1 MKIICLTGG
10 IGSGKTTLLNWFRK
24 KGFPCFESDS
34 VGRRLLDSSLR
45 KLVIKKFG
53 ADVYI
58 DGKLNRKYLA
68 KKVFK
73 DEKSLNDLNK
83 IVHPAVMESF
93 EKFKLKNI
101 NAPFIIKETAILFE
115 TQGYKKCDT
124 VILITSSQKERIKR
138 IIIRDGIKRSEVL
151 ERMKNQI
158 SEAKKREL
166 ADFVIENVNLEDVYF
181 QAETIIKKL
190 KE

>member
-1 MKIICLTGG
+1 MKIIGLTGG

-34 VGRRLLDSSLR
+34 VGRRLLNSSLR
-45 KLVIKKFG
+45 KSVIKKFG
-53 ADVYI
+53 SDIYV
-58 DGKLNRKYLA
+58 DGKLNRKNLA
-68 KKVFK
+68 RKVFK
-73 DEKSLNDLNK
+73 DLKSLNDLNK
-83 IVHPAVMESF
+83 IVHPAVTESF
-93 EKFKLKNI
+93 EKFKLKNL

-115 TQGYKKCDT
+115 TGAYKECDA

-138 IIIRDGIKRSEVL
+138 IIIRDGIKRSEIL
-151 ERMKNQI
+151 ERMKNQL

-166 ADFVIENVNLEDVYF
+166 ADYIIENINLEDVYV
-181 QAETIIKKL
+181 QAETIIKNL